1 VTTLPV
7 DPLGASGSGQPGL
20 GLIEF
25 LKEKLPNRYL
35 GATYVVAGG
44 SVENVVV
51 AAASTKPREIVIDE
65 TEAIAMERL

>member
-1 VTTLPV
+1 
-7 DPLGASGSGQPGL
+7 
-20 GLIEF
+20 
-25 LKEKLPNRYL
+25 
-35 GATYVVAGG
+35 VVAGG